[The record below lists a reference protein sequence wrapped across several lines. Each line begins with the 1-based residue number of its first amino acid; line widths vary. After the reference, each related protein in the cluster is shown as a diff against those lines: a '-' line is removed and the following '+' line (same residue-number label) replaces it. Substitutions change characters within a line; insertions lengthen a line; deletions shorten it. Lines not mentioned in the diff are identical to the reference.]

1 MATLFPTWK
10 QMSLKLI
17 VIYMYVCYI
26 YVWRER
32 GEGARDCYDFNYV
45 CVDQFNATMAFASQ
59 SRKRKVPHK
68 QSITQ
73 ENLDC
78 NIDDDD
84 ELPDE
89 DDTND
94 LDLDMDDIKISRR
107 GNMHNLVKKRRL
119 TSEQVKFLEASF
131 NMDLKLE
138 PERKALIAKQL
149 GLRPRQVAIWFQNR
163 RARWKNKQLEHE
175 YEALKLKYEALVKDN
190 DLKRDGSMME
200 EENKKLHLEVLGFHS
215 FVSIIL
221 FISLQF

>member
-1 MATLFPTWK
+1 
-10 QMSLKLI
+10 
-17 VIYMYVCYI
+17 
-26 YVWRER
+26 
-32 GEGARDCYDFNYV
+32 
-45 CVDQFNATMAFASQ
+45 MAFASQ